1 MFMMVFFWVGL
12 ILLGVLVVRAV
23 FGNGTP
29 ADRHDEDAPSAQDI
43 LARRYARGEID
54 KAEYDRMRGDLM

>member
-1 MFMMVFFWVGL
+1 MFMMVFFWIGL
-12 ILLGVLVVRAV
+12 ILLGVLAVKAV

-29 ADRHDEDAPSAQDI
+29 ADRHDEDSLSAQDI
-43 LARRYARGEID
+43 LVRRYARGEIG